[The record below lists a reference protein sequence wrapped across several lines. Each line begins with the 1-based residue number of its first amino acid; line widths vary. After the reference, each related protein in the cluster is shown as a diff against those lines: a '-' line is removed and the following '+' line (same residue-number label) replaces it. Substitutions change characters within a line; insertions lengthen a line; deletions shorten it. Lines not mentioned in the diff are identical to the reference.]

1 MQGVAVCGGAVE
13 EEKVWFLVWVVLVEL
28 MLMFMLGGGGE
39 DVGAHAEVGVGG
51 VVGGGEGGEGVD
63 EEGVFR

>member
-1 MQGVAVCGGAVE
+1 M
-13 EEKVWFLVWVVLVEL
+13 
-28 MLMFMLGGGGE
+28 GGGE

-63 EEGVFR
+63 EEGVFG